1 MNSEMIEKILKM
13 SDKKTQIE
21 KAHEELHELSDA
33 LQTEDVD
40 NIAEE
45 IADVLIVT
53 TELMY
58 IYELPID
65 YIEAIIGYKLNR
77 TINRLEREGK

>member
-1 MNSEMIEKILKM
+1 MDSKMIEKILAL
-13 SDKKTQIE
+13 SDKNTQIG

-33 LQTEDVD
+33 LKSRDVD

-58 IYELPID
+58 IYELPME
-65 YIEAIIGYKLNR
+65 YIESIIGYKLNR

>member
-1 MNSEMIEKILKM
+1 MDAKMIEKILEM
-13 SDKKTQIE
+13 SDKTTQIG
-21 KAHEELHELSDA
+21 KAHEELHELSGA

-58 IYELPID
+58 IYELPME

-77 TINRLEREGK
+77 TIHRLEREGK